1 MVTDQNYNDISKEV
15 YDLDPKKYPKYKD
28 QVQIGDTIDSNG
40 QDFKV
45 IEAIG
50 NSANPTSN
58 GMQAMA
64 VAPIVDGEPD
74 TSQIVIAYA

>member
-1 MVTDQNYNDISKEV
+1 
-15 YDLDPKKYPKYKD
+15 
-28 QVQIGDTIDSNG
+28 
-40 QDFKV
+40 DFKV

-74 TSQIVIAYA
+74 TSQIVIAYAGSHFSRNNSLLNGACLCYTTR